1 MNRNNQFMASLVL
14 LTMTNVKINKEYEK
28 LLDIPD
34 EYKDDAYKY
43 CVMVLSGTFTTC
55 KDTQLACIRHLR
67 DVKRSIEDDEFP
79 YVYKPKRAKKV
90 IQFIE
95 VLPDTKGKFNK
106 LALFQK
112 FIVSMV
118 RGWFTEEDDYLRF
131 NKAFISMARK
141 GGKSLLVSGLT
152 LYSFL
157 FDREPAEGRQIF
169 CAANDKKQAS
179 IVFNMVAKQL
189 LYFISQVP
197 ELKKDVK
204 KVRELLQHTKDGSYV
219 MPLSRDTGAVDGFEP
234 FLAVIDEYHAAK
246 TNEMLELIQ
255 SGQGNLMQS
264 LIFIISTAGFNLNA
278 PMYMDEWPYAKEIL
292 ADTYRDEQYFAIIF
306 EQDSEEEWQDK
317 SMWAKSNP
325 LINESDDLKE
335 QIEDFLQ
342 KRVDEAVKKG
352 TMFRVLVKNFNYWMQ
367 ASEESYLD
375 FNDWKKNETE
385 FDIKGTKTYI
395 GLDLS
400 RADDLTAVSF
410 IHLDEIKKRY
420 FVTSH
425 SFVATK
431 GGLQAKIERDL
442 IDYRQMAQHGYCT
455 ITDLQSG
462 IINSNQVLDYIEKY
476 ILTNNLDVQAICY
489 DPHAIHGFIA
499 EIEKRNWRY
508 ELIEIRQGAMTLSNP
523 VIDFRL
529 KVIDEQVK
537 HHKNPLLDIAVKNAV
552 SKNVN
557 DSVMIEKKLNREKI
571 DPLMSTI
578 FAYVIASEHE
588 WDKKR
593 ALPVFI

>member
-1 MNRNNQFMASLVL
+1 
-14 LTMTNVKINKEYEK
+14 MTNVKINKVYEK
-28 LLDIPD
+28 MLDIPNK
-34 EYKDDAYKY
+34 YKDDAYKY
-43 CVMVLSGTFTTC
+43 CVMVLSGTFITC
-55 KDTQLACIRHLR
+55 KDTRLACIRHLR
-67 DVKRSIEDDEFP
+67 DIKRSIEDDEFP

-189 LYFISQVP
+189 MYFISQVP

-292 ADTYRDEQYFAIIF
+292 ADTYHDEQYFAIIF
-306 EQDSEEEWQDK
+306 EQDSDEEWQDK
-317 SMWAKSNP
+317 TMWAKSNP
-325 LINESDDLKE
+325 LINENDDLKE

-410 IHLDEIKKRY
+410 IHLDEIKKQY

-529 KVIDEQVK
+529 KVIDEQIK

-552 SKNVN
+552 AKNVN

>member
-1 MNRNNQFMASLVL
+1 
-14 LTMTNVKINKEYEK
+14 MTNVKINKEYEK
-28 LLDIPD
+28 LLDIPN

-43 CVMVLSGTFTTC
+43 CVMVLSGTFITC
-55 KDTQLACIRHLR
+55 KDTQLACIRHLK
-67 DVKRSIEDDEFP
+67 DIKRSVEDDEFP

-189 LYFISQVP
+189 MYFISQVP

-317 SMWAKSNP
+317 TMWAKSNP

-375 FNDWKKNETE
+375 FNDWKKNETG

-410 IHLDEIKKRY
+410 IHLDEVKKEY

-529 KVIDEQVK
+529 KVIDEQIK

-552 SKNVN
+552 AKNVN

>member
-1 MNRNNQFMASLVL
+1 
-14 LTMTNVKINKEYEK
+14 MTNVKINKEYEK
-28 LLDIPD
+28 LLDIPN

-67 DVKRSIEDDEFP
+67 DIKRSIEDDEFP

-189 LYFISQVP
+189 MYFISQVP

-317 SMWAKSNP
+317 TMWAKSNP

-375 FNDWKKNETE
+375 FNDWKKNETD

-410 IHLDEIKKRY
+410 IHLDEVKKQY

-529 KVIDEQVK
+529 KVIDEQIK

-552 SKNVN
+552 AKNVN

>member
-1 MNRNNQFMASLVL
+1 M
-14 LTMTNVKINKEYEK
+14 TMTNVKIPKAYEEY
-28 LLDIPD
+28 LNIPD

-43 CVMVLSGTFTTC
+43 CVMVLSGAFVTC
-55 KDTQLACIRHLR
+55 KDTRLACIRHLK
-67 DVKRSIEDDEFP
+67 DIKRSIEDNEFP

-118 RGWFTEEDDYLRF
+118 RGWFTEEEDYLRF

-189 LYFISQVP
+189 MYFISQVP

-292 ADTYRDEQYFAIIF
+292 ADTYHDEQYFAIIF

-317 SMWAKSNP
+317 TMWAKSNP
-325 LINESDDLKE
+325 LINENDDLKE

-410 IHLDEIKKRY
+410 IHLDEVKKQY

-529 KVIDEQVK
+529 KVIDEQIK

-552 SKNVN
+552 AKNVN

>member
-1 MNRNNQFMASLVL
+1 M
-14 LTMTNVKINKEYEK
+14 TMTNVKIPKAYEEY
-28 LLDIPD
+28 LNIPD

-43 CVMVLSGTFTTC
+43 CVMVLSGTFITC
-55 KDTQLACIRHLR
+55 KDTQLACIRHLK
-67 DVKRSIEDDEFP
+67 DIKRSIEDNEFP

-189 LYFISQVP
+189 MYFISQVP

-292 ADTYRDEQYFAIIF
+292 ADTYHDEQYFAIIF

-317 SMWAKSNP
+317 TMWAKSNP
-325 LINESDDLKE
+325 LINENDDLKE

-410 IHLDEIKKRY
+410 IHLDEVKKQY

-529 KVIDEQVK
+529 KVIDEQIK

-552 SKNVN
+552 AKNVN

>member
-1 MNRNNQFMASLVL
+1 M
-14 LTMTNVKINKEYEK
+14 TMTNVKLPKSYEEY
-28 LLDIPD
+28 LNIPD

-43 CVMVLSGTFTTC
+43 CVMVLSGTFVTC
-55 KDTQLACIRHLR
+55 KDTRLACIRHLK
-67 DVKRSIEDDEFP
+67 DIKRSIEDNDFN

-90 IQFIE
+90 IKFIE
-95 VLPDTKGKFNK
+95 ALPDTKGKFHK
-106 LALFQK
+106 LAMFQK
-112 FIVSMV
+112 FIISMV
-118 RGWFTEEDDYLRF
+118 RGWFDENDYLRF

-141 GGKSLLVSGLT
+141 GGKSLLVSGLV

-157 FDREPAEGRQIF
+157 FDREPSEGRQIF

-189 LYFISQVP
+189 MYFVSQVP

-204 KVRELLQHTKDGSYV
+204 KVRELLQHNKDGSYV

-255 SGQGNLMQS
+255 SGQGNLLQS

-278 PMYMDEWPYAKEIL
+278 PMYTDEWPYAKEIL
-292 ADTYRDEQYFAIIF
+292 TGNYHDEQYFAIIF
-306 EQDSEEEWQDK
+306 EQDSEEEWQNK
-317 SMWAKSNP
+317 AMWAKSNP

-342 KRVDEAVKKG
+342 KRVDEATQKG

-385 FDIKGTKTYI
+385 FDIKGTKAYV

-410 IHLDEIKKRY
+410 IHLDEVNKEY
-420 FVTSH
+420 YVTSH
-425 SFVATK
+425 SFVGTK

-442 IDYRQMAQHGYCT
+442 IDYRQMSQHGYCT
-455 ITDLQSG
+455 LTNLQSG

-476 ILTNNLDVQAICY
+476 IIENNLDVQAICY

-529 KVIDEQVK
+529 KVIDGKVK
-537 HHKNPLLDIAVKNAV
+537 HHKNPLLDTAVKNAI

-557 DSVMIEKKLNREKI
+557 DSVMIEKKINREKI

-578 FAYVIASEHE
+578 FAYVIASEYE
-588 WDKKR
+588 WERKPV
-593 ALPVFI
+593 LPIFR

>member
-1 MNRNNQFMASLVL
+1 
-14 LTMTNVKINKEYEK
+14 
-28 LLDIPD
+28 
-34 EYKDDAYKY
+34 
-43 CVMVLSGTFTTC
+43 
-55 KDTQLACIRHLR
+55 
-67 DVKRSIEDDEFP
+67 
-79 YVYKPKRAKKV
+79 
-90 IQFIE
+90 
-95 VLPDTKGKFNK
+95 
-106 LALFQK
+106 
-112 FIVSMV
+112 MV

-189 LYFISQVP
+189 MYFISQVP

-317 SMWAKSNP
+317 TMWAKSNP

-342 KRVDEAVKKG
+342 KRLDEAVKKG

-375 FNDWKKNETE
+375 FNDWKKNETG

-410 IHLDEIKKRY
+410 IHLDEVKKEY

-529 KVIDEQVK
+529 KVIDEQIK

-552 SKNVN
+552 AKNVN

>member
-1 MNRNNQFMASLVL
+1 M
-14 LTMTNVKINKEYEK
+14 TMTNVKINKEYEK
-28 LLDIPD
+28 LLDIPN

-43 CVMVLSGTFTTC
+43 CVMVLSGTFITC

-67 DVKRSIEDDEFP
+67 DIKRSIEDDEFP

-90 IQFIE
+90 IQFVE

-189 LYFISQVP
+189 MYFISQVP

-292 ADTYRDEQYFAIIF
+292 ADTYRDERYFAIIF

-317 SMWAKSNP
+317 TMWAKSNP

-375 FNDWKKNETE
+375 INDWKKNEID
-385 FDIKGTKTYI
+385 FDIKGSKTYI

-410 IHLDEIKKRY
+410 IHLDETNKQY

-462 IINSNQVLDYIEKY
+462 IINSNQVLDFIEKY
-476 ILTNNLDVQAICY
+476 ILENNLDVQAVCY
-489 DPHAIHGFIA
+489 DPHAIHGFLA

-508 ELIEIRQGAMTLSNP
+508 DLIEIRQGAMTLSNP

-529 KVIDEQVK
+529 KVIDGQVK
-537 HHKNPLLDIAVKNAV
+537 HHKNPLLDIAIKNAV
-552 SKNVN
+552 AKNVN
-557 DSVMIEKKLNREKI
+557 DSVMIEKKLNRQKI

>member
-1 MNRNNQFMASLVL
+1 M
-14 LTMTNVKINKEYEK
+14 TMTNVKIPKAYEEY
-28 LLDIPD
+28 LNIPD

-43 CVMVLSGTFTTC
+43 CVMVLSGTFVTC
-55 KDTQLACIRHLR
+55 KDTRLACIRHLK
-67 DVKRSIEDDEFP
+67 DIKRSIEDDDFN

-90 IQFIE
+90 IKFIE
-95 VLPDTKGKFNK
+95 ALPDTKGKFHK
-106 LALFQK
+106 LAMFQK
-112 FIVSMV
+112 FIISMV
-118 RGWFTEEDDYLRF
+118 RGWFDDNDYLRF

-141 GGKSLLVSGLT
+141 GGKSLLVSGLV

-157 FDREPAEGRQIF
+157 FDREPSEGRQIF

-189 LYFISQVP
+189 MYFVSQVP

-204 KVRELLQHTKDGSYV
+204 KVRELLQHNKDGSYV

-255 SGQGNLMQS
+255 SGQGNLLQS

-278 PMYMDEWPYAKEIL
+278 PMYTDEWPYAKEIL
-292 ADTYRDEQYFAIIF
+292 TDNYHDEQYFAIIF

-342 KRVDEAVKKG
+342 KRVDEATQKG

-385 FDIKGTKTYI
+385 FDIKGTKAYV

-410 IHLDEIKKRY
+410 IHLDEVNKEY
-420 FVTSH
+420 YVTSH
-425 SFVATK
+425 SFVGTK

-442 IDYRQMAQHGYCT
+442 IDYRQMSQHGYCT
-455 ITDLQSG
+455 LTNLQSG

-476 ILTNNLDVQAICY
+476 IIENNLDVQAICY

-529 KVIDEQVK
+529 KVIDGQIK
-537 HHKNPLLDIAVKNAV
+537 HHKNPLLDIAIKNAV

-578 FAYVIASEHE
+578 FAYVIASEYE
-588 WDKKR
+588 WERKPV
-593 ALPVFI
+593 LPIFR

>member
-1 MNRNNQFMASLVL
+1 
-14 LTMTNVKINKEYEK
+14 MTNVKIPKSYEEY
-28 LLDIPD
+28 LNIPD

-43 CVMVLSGTFTTC
+43 CVMVLSGTFITC
-55 KDTQLACIRHLR
+55 KDTRLACIRHLR
-67 DVKRSIEDDEFP
+67 DIKRSIEDDEFP

-189 LYFISQVP
+189 MYFISQVP

-292 ADTYRDEQYFAIIF
+292 ADTYHDEQYFAIIF

-317 SMWAKSNP
+317 TMWAKSNP
-325 LINESDDLKE
+325 LINENDDLKE

-410 IHLDEIKKRY
+410 IHLDEVKKQY

-476 ILTNNLDVQAICY
+476 ILTSNLDVQAICY

-529 KVIDEQVK
+529 KVIDEQIK

-552 SKNVN
+552 AKNVN

>member
-1 MNRNNQFMASLVL
+1 MK
-14 LTMTNVKINKEYEK
+14 MTNVKINKEYEK
-28 LLDIPD
+28 LLDIPN

-67 DVKRSIEDDEFP
+67 DIKRSIEDDDFN

-90 IQFIE
+90 IKFIE
-95 VLPDTKGKFNK
+95 ALPDTKGKFHK
-106 LALFQK
+106 LAMFQK
-112 FIVSMV
+112 FIISMV
-118 RGWFTEEDDYLRF
+118 RGWFDDNDYLRF

-141 GGKSLLVSGLT
+141 GGKSLLVSGLV

-157 FDREPAEGRQIF
+157 FDREPSEGRQIF
-169 CAANDKKQAS
+169 CAANDKRQAS

-189 LYFISQVP
+189 MYFVSQVP

-204 KVRELLQHTKDGSYV
+204 KVRELLQHNKDGSYV

-255 SGQGNLMQS
+255 SGQGNLLQS

-278 PMYMDEWPYAKEIL
+278 PMYTDEWPYAKEIL
-292 ADTYRDEQYFAIIF
+292 TGNYHDEQYFAIIF
-306 EQDSEEEWQDK
+306 EQDNEEEWQDK

-342 KRVDEAVKKG
+342 KRVDEATQKG

-367 ASEESYLD
+367 ASKESYLD

-385 FDIKGTKTYI
+385 FDIKGTKAYV

-410 IHLDEIKKRY
+410 IHLDEVNKEY
-420 FVTSH
+420 YVTSH
-425 SFVATK
+425 SFVSTK

-442 IDYRQMAQHGYCT
+442 IDYRQMSQHGYCT
-455 ITDLQSG
+455 LTNLQSG

-476 ILTNNLDVQAICY
+476 IIENNLDVQAICY

-529 KVIDEQVK
+529 KVIDGQIK
-537 HHKNPLLDIAVKNAV
+537 HHKNPLLDIAIKNAV
-552 SKNVN
+552 SKNIN

-593 ALPVFI
+593 ALPMFI

>member
-1 MNRNNQFMASLVL
+1 
-14 LTMTNVKINKEYEK
+14 MTNVKINKEYEK
-28 LLDIPD
+28 LLDIPN

-43 CVMVLSGTFTTC
+43 CVMVLSGTFITC
-55 KDTQLACIRHLR
+55 KDTQLACIRHLK
-67 DVKRSIEDDEFP
+67 DIKRSVEDDEFP

-118 RGWFTEEDDYLRF
+118 RGWFTEEDNYLRF

-189 LYFISQVP
+189 MYFISQVP

-246 TNEMLELIQ
+246 TNEMLELIE
-255 SGQGNLMQS
+255 SGQVNLMQS

-306 EQDSEEEWQDK
+306 EQDNEEEWQDK
-317 SMWAKSNP
+317 TMWAKSNP
-325 LINESDDLKE
+325 LINENDDLKE

-410 IHLDEIKKRY
+410 IHLDEVKKQY

-529 KVIDEQVK
+529 KVIDEQIK

-588 WDKKR
+588 WEKKR

>member
-1 MNRNNQFMASLVL
+1 
-14 LTMTNVKINKEYEK
+14 MTNVKINKEYEK
-28 LLDIPD
+28 LLDIPN

-43 CVMVLSGTFTTC
+43 CVMVLSGTFITC

-67 DVKRSIEDDEFP
+67 DIKRSIEDDEFP

-189 LYFISQVP
+189 MYFISQVP

-317 SMWAKSNP
+317 TMWAKSNP

-375 FNDWKKNETE
+375 FNDWKKNETD

-410 IHLDEIKKRY
+410 IHLDEIKKQY

-529 KVIDEQVK
+529 KVIDEQIK

-552 SKNVN
+552 AKNVN
-557 DSVMIEKKLNREKI
+557 DSIMIEKKLNREKI

>member
-1 MNRNNQFMASLVL
+1 
-14 LTMTNVKINKEYEK
+14 MTNVKINKEYEK
-28 LLDIPD
+28 LLDIPN

-43 CVMVLSGTFTTC
+43 CVMVLSGTFITC
-55 KDTQLACIRHLR
+55 KDTQLACIRHLK
-67 DVKRSIEDDEFP
+67 DIKRSVEDDEFP

-189 LYFISQVP
+189 MYFISQVP
-197 ELKKDVK
+197 ELKTDVK

-246 TNEMLELIQ
+246 TNEMLELIE
-255 SGQGNLMQS
+255 SGQVNLMQS

-306 EQDSEEEWQDK
+306 EQDNEEEWQDK
-317 SMWAKSNP
+317 TMWAKSNP
-325 LINESDDLKE
+325 LINENDDLKE

-410 IHLDEIKKRY
+410 IHLDEVKKQY

-529 KVIDEQVK
+529 KVIDEQIK

>member
-1 MNRNNQFMASLVL
+1 
-14 LTMTNVKINKEYEK
+14 MTNVKINKEYEK
-28 LLDIPD
+28 LLDIPN

-43 CVMVLSGTFTTC
+43 CVMVLSGTFITC

-67 DVKRSIEDDEFP
+67 DIKRSIEDDEFP

-189 LYFISQVP
+189 MYFISQVP

-246 TNEMLELIQ
+246 TNEMLELIE
-255 SGQGNLMQS
+255 SGQVNLMQS

-317 SMWAKSNP
+317 TMWAKSNP

-375 FNDWKKNETE
+375 FNDWKKNEAD

-410 IHLDEIKKRY
+410 IHLDEVKKQY

-529 KVIDEQVK
+529 KVIDEQIK

-552 SKNVN
+552 AKNVN

>member
-1 MNRNNQFMASLVL
+1 M
-14 LTMTNVKINKEYEK
+14 TMTNVKIPKSYEEY
-28 LLDIPD
+28 LNIPD
-34 EYKDDAYKY
+34 KYKDDAYKY
-43 CVMVLSGTFTTC
+43 CVMVLSGTFITC
-55 KDTQLACIRHLR
+55 KDTKLACIRHLK
-67 DVKRSIEDDEFP
+67 DIKRSIEDDDFR

-90 IQFIE
+90 IKFIE
-95 VLPDTKGKFNK
+95 ALPDTKGKFHK
-106 LALFQK
+106 LAMFQK
-112 FIVSMV
+112 FIISMV
-118 RGWFTEEDDYLRF
+118 RGWFDDNDYLRF

-141 GGKSLLVSGLT
+141 GGKSLLVSGLV

-157 FDREPAEGRQIF
+157 FDREPSEGRQIF

-189 LYFISQVP
+189 MYFVSQVP

-204 KVRELLQHTKDGSYV
+204 KVRELLQHNKDGSYV

-255 SGQGNLMQS
+255 SGQGNLLQS

-278 PMYMDEWPYAKEIL
+278 PMYTDEWPYAKEIL
-292 ADTYRDEQYFAIIF
+292 TDNYHDEQYFAIIF

-342 KRVDEAVKKG
+342 KRVDEATQKG

-385 FDIKGTKTYI
+385 FDIKGTKAYV

-410 IHLDEIKKRY
+410 IHLDEVNKEY
-420 FVTSH
+420 YVTSH
-425 SFVATK
+425 SFVGTK

-442 IDYRQMAQHGYCT
+442 IDYRQMSQHGYCT
-455 ITDLQSG
+455 LTNLQSG

-476 ILTNNLDVQAICY
+476 IIENNLDVQAICY

-529 KVIDEQVK
+529 KVIDGQIK
-537 HHKNPLLDIAVKNAV
+537 HHKNPLLDIAIKNAV

-578 FAYVIASEHE
+578 FAYVIASEYE
-588 WDKKR
+588 WERKPV
-593 ALPVFI
+593 LPIFR

>member
-1 MNRNNQFMASLVL
+1 
-14 LTMTNVKINKEYEK
+14 MTNVKINKEYEK
-28 LLDIPD
+28 LLDIPN

-67 DVKRSIEDDEFP
+67 DIKRSIEDDEFP

-189 LYFISQVP
+189 MYFISQVP

-246 TNEMLELIQ
+246 TNEMLELIE
-255 SGQGNLMQS
+255 SGQVNLMQS

-317 SMWAKSNP
+317 TMWAKSNP

-375 FNDWKKNETE
+375 FNDWKKNETD

-410 IHLDEIKKRY
+410 IHLDEVKKQY

-529 KVIDEQVK
+529 KVIDEQIK

-552 SKNVN
+552 AKNVN

-588 WDKKR
+588 WNKKR

>member
-1 MNRNNQFMASLVL
+1 
-14 LTMTNVKINKEYEK
+14 MTNVKIPKAYEEY
-28 LLDIPD
+28 LNIPD

-43 CVMVLSGTFTTC
+43 CVMVLSGAFVTC
-55 KDTQLACIRHLR
+55 KDTRLACIRHLK
-67 DVKRSIEDDEFP
+67 DIKRSIEDNEFP

-189 LYFISQVP
+189 MYFISQVP

-317 SMWAKSNP
+317 TMWAKSNP

-375 FNDWKKNETE
+375 FNDWKKNETG

-410 IHLDEIKKRY
+410 IHLDEVKKEY